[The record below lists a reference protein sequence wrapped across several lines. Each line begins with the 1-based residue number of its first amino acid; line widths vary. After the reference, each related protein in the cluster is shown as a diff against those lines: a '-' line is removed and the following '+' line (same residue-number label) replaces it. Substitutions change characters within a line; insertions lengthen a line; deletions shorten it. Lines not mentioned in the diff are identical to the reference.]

1 MAAQRA
7 GARVAVFVGASLD
20 GFIARENGDLD
31 WLEGS
36 GPSGVDYGFN
46 AFFSRI
52 DALVMGRATFE
63 KVLTFQDWQYG
74 SKPVVV
80 LTHRPIRIPKRLAAT
95 VETMKGPPATI
106 VERLSRR
113 GLVRLYVD
121 GGRTIQAFLA
131 AGLVDELTVSWLPV
145 LIGKGIPLFGPVP
158 KDVQLRHVL
167 TRTFPGGMVQT
178 AYEVSRRPGRQKR
191 RR

>member
-1 MAAQRA
+1 MAARRA

-36 GPSGVDYGFN
+36 GTSGVDYAFN

-63 KVLTFQDWQYG
+63 KVLTFKEWPYG
-74 SKPVVV
+74 AKPVVV
-80 LTHRPIRIPKRLAAT
+80 LTHRPIRIPKKRSAT
-95 VETMKGPPATI
+95 VESMGGPPAAI
-106 VERLSRR
+106 VEALSRR

-121 GGRTIQAFLA
+121 GGRTVQAFLA
-131 AGLVDELTVSWLPV
+131 AGLVDELTVSHLPV

-158 KDVQLRHVL
+158 KDVHLRHVS

-178 AYEVSRRPGRQKR
+178 KYEVQRRPGRPT
-191 RR
+191 

>member
-1 MAAQRA
+1 MAAKRA

-20 GFIARENGDLD
+20 GFIARENGDLA
-31 WLEGS
+31 WLQGS
-36 GPSGVDYGFN
+36 GTSGVDYGFN

-63 KVLTFQDWQYG
+63 KVLTFKAWPYG
-74 SKPVVV
+74 AKPVVV
-80 LTHRPIRIPKRLAAT
+80 LTHRPIRIPKKLAAT
-95 VETMKGPPATI
+95 VESMEGPPAAI

-131 AGLVDELTVSWLPV
+131 AGVVDELTVSRLPV

-158 KDVQLRHVL
+158 NDVRLGHIS
-167 TRTFPGGMVQT
+167 TRTFPGGMVQST
-178 AYEVSRRPGRQKR
+178 YQVERRPGRPK
-191 RR
+191 